1 MHCLP
6 TQPKVDYRNKEIKSE
21 HPAITIPVPSIAIR
35 RIPSLVPVAEGE
47 LLALDAVALL
57 PVAVPADSVDWLG
70 KEVASVEVA
79 VDPVEVE
86 RWSEGAAV
94 PIPEA

>member
-1 MHCLP
+1 M
-6 TQPKVDYRNKEIKSE
+6 
-21 HPAITIPVPSIAIR
+21 
-35 RIPSLVPVAEGE
+35 AEGE

-70 KEVASVEVA
+70 KEIASVEVA